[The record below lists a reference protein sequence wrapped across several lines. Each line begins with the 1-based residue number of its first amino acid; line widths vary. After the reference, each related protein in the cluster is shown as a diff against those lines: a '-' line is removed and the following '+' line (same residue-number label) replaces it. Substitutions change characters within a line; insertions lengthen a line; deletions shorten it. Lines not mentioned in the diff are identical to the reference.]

1 MRAGSV
7 VRMEPGASVTLAMPF
22 ADAVE
27 ATRSALAAH
36 GFGVITEIDMQATMK
51 NKLDQDYP
59 PFLILGACN
68 PGFAH
73 RALGIDPTVATLLPC
88 NVVVRGPD
96 GAVEVSTLNPQVLVA
111 ATGSPE
117 LEPLAEQL
125 AAMLSEAFAELH

>member
-1 MRAGSV
+1 
-7 VRMEPGASVTLAMPF
+7 
-22 ADAVE
+22 
-27 ATRSALAAH
+27 
-36 GFGVITEIDMQATMK
+36 MQATMK

-111 ATGSPE
+111 ATGSSE